1 LGSHCS
7 VLIYHCG
14 EFKSIWRP
22 LSSGPNYLGLQSS
35 SGAYH
40 LVGDLRSIEIERD
53 LGDSGTWVVL
63 TITQSTVF
71 HLSGGDWTSLAP
83 GPNC

>member
-1 LGSHCS
+1 M
-7 VLIYHCG
+7 IYHYG
-14 EFKSIWRP
+14 EFWSIWRP
-22 LSSGPNYLGLQSS
+22 LLSGPNYLGLQSS

-40 LVGDLRSIEIERD
+40 SMGDFRSTEIERD
-53 LGDSGTWVVL
+53 IGDSGTWVVL
-63 TITQSTVF
+63 TITRSIDW